1 METQCDNSIPF
12 LDVLITKTPSEFPS
26 HQVYR
31 KPTHT
36 DRYLNFHSHHHP
48 SVHQSVADT
57 LIRRAHQLSDK
68 AHLQQELKHV
78 THALTTIN
86 QYPRIRINTQPSR
99 HQLSTNS
106 TETPS
111 KTKPIATIV
120 LPYIGKT
127 SHRLQR
133 ILHSANILVRHQ
145 SSRKLHSILHSYKD
159 KHPSNKQP
167 GVYKIP
173 CDCGKVYIGETGRDF
188 DIRLR
193 EHKTHHR
200 RSDWDRSAIVKHAQ
214 HENHRI
220 DWDKS
225 HLITN
230 IRHWNTR
237 RVREAIEIH

>member
-1 METQCDNSIPF
+1 MILIPQEKDQHSTVQPPTQ
-12 LDVLITKTPSEFPS
+12 
-26 HQVYR
+26 HQQHR
-31 KPTHT
+31 KP
-36 DRYLNFHSHHHP
+36 
-48 SVHQSVADT
+48 
-57 LIRRAHQLSDK
+57 IR
-68 AHLQQELKHV
+68 
-78 THALTTIN
+78 N
-86 QYPRIRINTQPSR
+86 QAY
-99 HQLSTNS
+99 
-106 TETPS
+106 
-111 KTKPIATIV
+111 IATKA

-145 SSRKLHSILHSYKD
+145 SSRKLHSILHSHKD

-188 DIRLR
+188 DTRLK

-200 RSDWDRSAIVKHAQ
+200 RSDWDRSAIAKHAQ
-214 HENHRI
+214 QENHSI

-237 RVREAIEIH
+237 RVREAIEIHQHNTVPQDPGLHINTIWRPILRHHPTSNPEGKNSSTGPVRPVEF